1 MPKYLTLLSFLGSK
15 YRTPWGGPINGW
27 PELLNSMIG
36 ATGPDEMPAADQ
48 YQSTLFTQYIFP
60 RYALKPIA
68 YQDGKDSN
76 AIEVGYAIYA
86 WLIRTTEKY
95 EPLIKLYTENQN
107 KLMSKLTSTTSSS
120 GSNDSQTGFN
130 DTPQNGG
137 LWNDDKHTSTITL
150 VSGNNRNDTTITSD
164 SGTIMARLKE
174 IRDNLESLYDTW
186 SNEFGKEFVIY
197 GVN

>member
-1 MPKYLTLLSFLGSK
+1 
-15 YRTPWGGPINGW
+15 
-27 PELLNSMIG
+27 
-36 ATGPDEMPAADQ
+36 
-48 YQSTLFTQYIFP
+48 
-60 RYALKPIA
+60 
-68 YQDGKDSN
+68 
-76 AIEVGYAIYA
+76 
-86 WLIRTTEKY
+86 
-95 EPLIKLYTENQN
+95 
-107 KLMSKLTSTTSSS
+107 MSKLTSTTHNS

-150 VSGNNRNDTTITSD
+150 VSGKNSNDTTITSD
-164 SGTIMARLKE
+164 SGTIMSRLKE